1 MKIPEKGMSKEKI
14 FNTLAGYKGEDL
26 DWKSGRVLGYIYYPG
41 EKAHD
46 VIDEAYTMFLTENA
60 LDPTTFPSTLRLENE
75 VVGMTANLLQGDR
88 EVVGN
93 FTSGGTESLILAVKT
108 ARDYAR
114 ATKPHVKEPE
124 MVMPVTAHASF
135 YKAAHYLDVKP
146 VVTPVHADSFLADVG
161 AMGDAIT
168 DNTILLVGS
177 APGYAH
183 GIVDPISEIA
193 GLAMQNNLLCH
204 VDGCVGG
211 IHLFYMRR
219 LGYPVPEFD
228 FSVPGVTSISADLHK
243 YGYAAKG
250 ASVILYKNK
259 ALRKHQMFACARWTG
274 YTVINAAVT
283 SSKTAGPMAAAWAVM
298 NYLGDE
304 GYCEIVREVMDAT
317 RLMIDGVNGIDGLK
331 VLGEPNMCMFAF
343 ASTSEKINVYRLA
356 DALKNKGWY
365 VQPQFARA
373 NSPANL
379 HVSMNRATVHQAQ
392 AFLHDLEKT
401 IAELKQEEISDEA
414 RELRAELDKL
424 SIKFDDATFLKLTEM
439 AGVTGTELPD
449 KMETI
454 NQIMEVLPYDVS
466 EWILI
471 EYLNNLMV
479 ADKDANAA

>member
-1 MKIPEKGMSKEKI
+1 MPKEEI
-14 FNTLAGYKGEDL
+14 FKTLESYKGKDL

-41 EKAHD
+41 QKAHD

-75 VVGMTANLLQGDR
+75 VVGMTANLLQGDQQ
-88 EVVGN
+88 VVGN

-114 ATKPHVKEPE
+114 ATKPNIKAPE
-124 MVMPVTAHASF
+124 VVMPVTAHASF

-146 VVTPVHADSFLADVG
+146 VVTPVRDDSFLADVG
-161 AMGDAIT
+161 AMRAAIT
-168 DNTILLVGS
+168 DDTILLVGS

-183 GIVDPISEIA
+183 GVVDPISEIA
-193 GLAMQNNLLCH
+193 ELALENNLLCH

-211 IHLFYMRR
+211 IHLAYMRK
-219 LGYPVPEFD
+219 LGYPVPQFD

-259 ALRKHQMFACARWTG
+259 ELRKHQIFACSRWTG

-304 GYCEIVREVMDAT
+304 GYMEIVREVMEAT
-317 RLMIDGVNGIDGLK
+317 RLVIDGINRIDGLT
-331 VLGEPNMCMFAF
+331 VLGEPNMCMFSF
-343 ASTSEKINVYRLA
+343 ASTSKNINVYRLA
-356 DALKNKGWY
+356 DALRNKGWY

-379 HVSMNRATVHQAQ
+379 HISMNRSTVDQAE
-392 AFLHDLEKT
+392 AFLKDLQQT
-401 IAELKQEEISDEA
+401 IEALKQEEISDEA
-414 RELRAELDKL
+414 RKLHAELDKL
-424 SIKFDDATFLKLTEM
+424 SIKFDDQTFLKLTEM

-479 ADKDANAA
+479 PGKHA

>member
-1 MKIPEKGMSKEKI
+1 MRIPEKGVTKEKI
-14 FNTLAGYKGEDL
+14 FNTLASYKGDDL

-60 LDPTTFPSTLRLENE
+60 LDPTTFPSALRLENE
-75 VVGMTANLLQGDR
+75 VVDMTANLLQGDQ

-114 ATKPHVKEPE
+114 AIKPHIKEPE

-146 VVTPVHADSFLADVG
+146 MVTPVHADSFLADVG
-161 AMGDAIT
+161 AMRDAIT

-193 GLAMQNNLLCH
+193 NLAAENDLLCH

-211 IHLFYMRR
+211 IHLSYMRK

-228 FSVPGVTSISADLHK
+228 FSVAGVTSISADLHK

-259 ALRKHQMFACARWTG
+259 ELRKHQMFACSRWTG

-304 GYCEIVREVMDAT
+304 GYMEIVRQVMEAT
-317 RLMIDGVNGIDGLK
+317 RMVVDGIHRIDGVR
-331 VLGEPNMCMFAF
+331 VLGEPNMCMFSF
-343 ASTSEKINVYRLA
+343 ASASEKINVYRLA
-356 DALKNKGWY
+356 DALKTKGWY

-379 HVSMNRATVHQAQ
+379 HISMNRATVHQAQ
-392 AFLHDLEKT
+392 AFLDDLGKT
-401 IAELKQEEISDEA
+401 IEELNQEDIKDDA
-414 RELRAELDKL
+414 RELQAQLDKL
-424 SIKFDDATFLKLTEM
+424 AIKFDDATFLKLTEM
-439 AGVTGTELPD
+439 AGITGTELPD

-479 ADKDANAA
+479 PGKDENAA

>member
-1 MKIPEKGMSKEKI
+1 MKIPEKGMPKENI
-14 FNTLAGYKGEDL
+14 FKTLASYKGEDL

-60 LDPTTFPSTLRLENE
+60 LDPTTCPSTLRLENE
-75 VVGMTANLLQGDR
+75 VVGMTANLLQGDQ

-114 ATKPHVKEPE
+114 ATKPHIKEPE
-124 MVMPVTAHASF
+124 MVIPVTAHASF

-146 VVTPVHADSFLADVG
+146 VVTPVDADSFLADVE
-161 AMGDAIT
+161 AMRDAIT

-193 GLAMQNNLLCH
+193 KLAKKNNLLCH

-211 IHLFYMRR
+211 IHLSYMRK

-228 FSVPGVTSISADLHK
+228 FGVEGVTSISADLHK

-259 ALRKHQMFACARWTG
+259 ALRKHQMFACSRWTG

-304 GYCEIVREVMDAT
+304 GYRKIVREVMEAT
-317 RLMIDGVNGIDGLK
+317 RLVIDGINRIDGVK
-331 VLGEPNMCMFAF
+331 VLGEPNMCMFSF

-356 DALKNKGWY
+356 DALKTKGWY

-379 HVSMNRATVHQAQ
+379 HISMNRATVHQAQ

-401 IAELKQEEISDEA
+401 LAELKPEKISDEA

-439 AGVTGTELPD
+439 AGITGTELPD

-479 ADKDANAA
+479 PGKDENAA